1 MQQSISGAEYR
12 HSPVIFPLQYA
23 FILFNSGDRLMR
35 IIGHRGARG
44 EAPENTLGGFQYI
57 QDLGIR
63 AVEFD
68 VRQLKD
74 NALIIMHDD
83 DFARTT
89 GQAKPLYECSR
100 DDLNHYNHAVAWST
114 WNKVE
119 ATPLLNQTLNV
130 IQNFDHIEVEVKAV
144 SNEAEAEKI
153 TLALEQQLKG
163 FEHSAIITSF
173 DPKIH
178 YALKQ
183 QKSQFKRGL
192 LIETDIK
199 HQAIEQAVELGCC
212 QLGWMNQL
220 ASADII
226 KATQNADLKISVWT
240 VNDIERAKELR
251 DLGVQGLITDYPK
264 MMLTYL

>member
-1 MQQSISGAEYR
+1 
-12 HSPVIFPLQYA
+12 
-23 FILFNSGDRLMR
+23 MR

-57 QDLGIR
+57 QDIGIR

-89 GQAKPLYECSR
+89 GQAQPLYECTR
-100 DDLNHYNHAVAWST
+100 EDLAHYNHAVTWST

-119 ATPLLNQTLNV
+119 ATPLLNQTLSL
-130 IQNFDHIEVEVKAV
+130 IHNFDHIEVEVKAV
-144 SNEAEAEKI
+144 KTQAEAKKI
-153 TLALEQQLKG
+153 TLALEQQLQG
-163 FEHSAIITSF
+163 FEQTAIITSF

-178 YALKQ
+178 RALKHR
-183 QKSQFKRGL
+183 KSPFKRGL
-192 LIETDIK
+192 LIETDMKYKAID
-199 HQAIEQAVELGCC
+199 QALELGCY
-212 QLGWMNQL
+212 QIGWMNEL
-220 ASADII
+220 AEPDII
-226 KATQNADLKISVWT
+226 KATQNANLNISVWT
-240 VNDIERAKELR
+240 VNDIDRAKQLR

-264 MMLTYL
+264 LMLTHL